1 MTGPTFATADLA
13 ARRRILEEALEK
25 VLERGPEMSVEC
37 YAPGEPMHVFV
48 INGPYGDMRIT
59 HSLYDIA
66 CELEAMLA

>member
-37 YAPGEPMHVFV
+37 YAPGEPMHVLV
-48 INGPYGDMRIT
+48 INGPYGDMRIA

>member
-25 VLERGPEMSVEC
+25 VRERGAELAGAC

-48 INGPYGDMRIT
+48 INGPYGDMRIA

>member
-48 INGPYGDMRIT
+48 INGPYGDMRIA

-66 CELEAMLA
+66 CELEAMPA

>member
-48 INGPYGDMRIT
+48 INGPYGDMRIA

>member
-1 MTGPTFATADLA
+1 
-13 ARRRILEEALEK
+13 
-25 VLERGPEMSVEC
+25 MSVEY

-48 INGPYGDMRIT
+48 INGPYGDMRIA

>member
-13 ARRRILEEALEK
+13 ARRRILEGALEK
-25 VLERGPEMSVEC
+25 VLDRGPEMSVEC

-48 INGPYGDMRIT
+48 INGPYGDMRIA